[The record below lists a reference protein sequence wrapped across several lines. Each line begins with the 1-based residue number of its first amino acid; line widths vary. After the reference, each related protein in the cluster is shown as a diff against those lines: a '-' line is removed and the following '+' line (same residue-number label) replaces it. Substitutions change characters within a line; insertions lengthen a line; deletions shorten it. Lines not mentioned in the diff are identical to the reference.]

1 MYKRFDIKS
10 VEIFHSH
17 QLFVKSPRIR
27 LNLTGIVSSLSRII
41 SKRKMLRNLFVV
53 LSIIVVCNADDCK
66 PSITT
71 ASGSSAPQQICSGQ
85 LIFDENF
92 DSLNKEI
99 WRPLS
104 TFSDGGVSYWLNLK
118 IITSNRFVEHN
129 FCYYFQKNKE
139 FQWYSGRWWK

>member
-1 MYKRFDIKS
+1 MLKYS
-10 VEIFHSH
+10 
-17 QLFVKSPRIR
+17 IR
-27 LNLTGIVSSLSRII
+27 LLVCEKLKETVRLRRIDVFI
-41 SKRKMLRNLFVV
+41 ENNIKVNMLRILFVV
-53 LSIIVVCNADDCK
+53 LGTVLVCNADDCK

-104 TFSDGGVSYWLNLK
+104 TFSDGGVSY
-118 IITSNRFVEHN
+118 
-129 FCYYFQKNKE
+129 
-139 FQWYSGRWWK
+139 